1 MAGALGSFGG
11 GVIMSR
17 LKLTPVGALRLIIG
31 SCSGFMVGVV
41 VFLFLGCPQVDIAG
55 QLATD
60 DDARYTTSRR
70 PSSSQ
75 LRLSFSV
82 TDIFAV

>member
-60 DDARYTTSRR
+60 DDRYT
-70 PSSSQ
+70 PSSQ

-82 TDIFAV
+82 ADNFTV